1 MNYIHAEISKKLNF
15 YANTNPF
22 ELIEKYGNPL
32 YIYNESVIR
41 SKCNELKG
49 LIDYPDFSVVYSP
62 KANSNIEILKI
73 VKDEGLLVDAV
84 SAGEIFVD
92 LKAGFSPDQI
102 LYVCNNVTV
111 EELSYAIKCGVKISV
126 DSLSQLELF
135 GRLNPGGEVAVRINP
150 GIGAGHH
157 NKVITGGVSTKFGID
172 LKFIDDV
179 KKILD
184 RYNLTLTGINQ
195 HIGSLFMDSGPYLK
209 SAEIILDIAR
219 QFENI
224 KFIDLGGGFGVP
236 YNKQNDEP
244 PLDIRTLGKKLGQIL
259 NKWTKTYGRQVT
271 FIVEPGRYIVA
282 ESAILLGCVTSI
294 KTNYNLKYIGTD
306 IGFNVL
312 PRPMIYDSHHDI
324 EIYRDN
330 DVLSAKT
337 ENVYI
342 VGNMCETGDIIAKDR
357 PLPEIF
363 ENDIIG
369 ILDSGAYAFA
379 MSSNYNNR
387 LRPAEVLIDEKGND
401 RLIRKKETFED
412 LISNFI

>member
-1 MNYIHAEISKKLNF
+1 MNYIHAAVSKKLNF

-22 ELIEKYGNPL
+22 GLIGKYGSPL
-32 YIYNESVIR
+32 YVYNESVIR
-41 SKCNELKG
+41 SKCNELKK
-49 LIDYPDFSVVYSP
+49 LIDYPDFTVIYSP

-84 SAGEIFVD
+84 SSGEIFVD

-102 LYVCNNVTV
+102 FYVCNNVSAD
-111 EELSYAIKCGVKISV
+111 ELSYAIKSGVKISV

-135 GRLNPGGEVAVRINP
+135 GRLNPGGEVAIRINP

-157 NKVITGGVSTKFGID
+157 KKVITGGLSTKFGID
-172 LKFIDDV
+172 IKLIDNV

-195 HIGSLFMDSGPYLK
+195 HIGSLFMDSGPYFK
-209 SAEIILDIAR
+209 SAEIILSIAR

-224 KFIDLGGGFGVP
+224 KFIDFGGGFGVP
-236 YNKQNDEP
+236 YNKQNNEP
-244 PLDIRTLGKKLGQIL
+244 PLDIRTLGKKLSQII
-259 NKWTKTYGRQVT
+259 NNWTKKYGRQVT
-271 FIVEPGRYIVA
+271 FIIEPGRYIVA
-282 ESAILLGCVTSI
+282 ESSILLGRVTAI
-294 KTNYNLKYIGTD
+294 KLNYNLKYIGTD

-324 EIYRDN
+324 EIYRN
-330 DVLSAKT
+330 NALKSGKA
-337 ENVYI
+337 ENVWI

-357 PLPEIF
+357 ALPEIF

-369 ILDSGAYAFA
+369 ILDSGAYAFS

-387 LRPAEVLIDEKGND
+387 LRPAEVLIDKNGHD
-401 RLIRKKETFED
+401 KLIRKRETFED
-412 LISNFI
+412 LVDNFI